1 MSIASLK
8 GVLKIFGGS
17 EPSAEEQQELAQEVM
32 LMVLARATAADSNI
46 KDIEI
51 DTVREIIRVHTQV
64 DYEPADIRVAANSQL
79 FEKAPLQ
86 KYVASAGR
94 KLDTK
99 ERVAIINAL
108 ADVIRADDRIST
120 RELEFFNQ
128 IADSL
133 QLTPA
138 DLSGLI
144 AS

>member
-1 MSIASLK
+1 MSIANLK

-17 EPSAEEQQELAQEVM
+17 EPTAEERAELAQEVM

-51 DTVREIIRVHTQV
+51 DTVRNIIKAHTQT
-64 DYEPADIRVAANSQL
+64 DHEPADIRVAANSQL

-86 KYVASAGR
+86 KYVASAAK
-94 KLDTK
+94 KLDVK

-108 ADVIRADDRIST
+108 RDVIHADDRISS
-120 RELEFFNQ
+120 REIDFFNQ
-128 IADSL
+128 IASSL

-138 DLSGLI
+138 DVAGLI